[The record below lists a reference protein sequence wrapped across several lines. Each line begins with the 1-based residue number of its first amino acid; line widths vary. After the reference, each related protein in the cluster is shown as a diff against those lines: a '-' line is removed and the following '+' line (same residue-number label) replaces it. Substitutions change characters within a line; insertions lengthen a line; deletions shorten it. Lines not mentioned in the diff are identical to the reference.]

1 MKLLQ
6 KSTKSYY
13 HVNVSIPLTTRIF
26 SSPIKKYMNEG
37 ECMMKEIEEFAKSLC
52 DQDEE
57 DPHLYED
64 HVQLVRKYAVEL
76 AKIEKADIQ
85 VCEIAAL
92 LHDIG
97 KCKGREPHHITGR
110 NLAERFLESAD
121 LPEEK
126 KPLILK
132 CIYKHR
138 SRFSSEDNEI
148 EVKIIQS
155 ADCLGTLF
163 NERWQEHCRKV
174 LPRDFLLYF
183 YNEKALKKINLESAK
198 KIAQPQLQ
206 KLKEMLEP

>member
-1 MKLLQ
+1 M
-6 KSTKSYY
+6 
-13 HVNVSIPLTTRIF
+13 HI
-26 SSPIKKYMNEG
+26 
-37 ECMMKEIEEFAKSLC
+37 KEIEEFAKTLC
-52 DQDEE
+52 SKDEE
-57 DPHLYED
+57 DPHLFE

-76 AKIEKADIQ
+76 AKIENADVE

-97 KCKGREPHHITGR
+97 KCRGRELHHITGR
-110 NLAERFLESAD
+110 DMAEEFLKTVD
-121 LPEEK
+121 IPEEK

-132 CIYKHR
+132 CIVKHR

-163 NERWQEHCRKV
+163 NDRWQEHCRKTMPKDV
-174 LPRDFLLYF
+174 LLEF

-198 KIAQPQLQ
+198 RIAVPQLQ
-206 KLKEMLEP
+206 KLKEQLEK